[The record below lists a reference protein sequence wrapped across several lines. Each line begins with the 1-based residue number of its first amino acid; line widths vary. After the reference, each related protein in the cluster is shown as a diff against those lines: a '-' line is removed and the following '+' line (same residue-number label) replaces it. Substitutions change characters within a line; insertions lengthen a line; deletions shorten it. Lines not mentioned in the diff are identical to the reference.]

1 MASFRKPCKLN
12 AAPFVLRNR
21 ASEESWDGTA
31 VFAYKIDR
39 WKQPEGNRLW
49 SWKTL
54 SSQAWQAG
62 LGAVAS
68 ALIAMNAE
76 LMGSHNV
83 LGKGKWF

>member
-1 MASFRKPCKLN
+1 MASFRKPCKPN
-12 AAPFVLRNR
+12 ASPFALRNR

-31 VFAYKIDR
+31 VLAYKIDR

-62 LGAVAS
+62 LGTVAS
-68 ALIAMNAE
+68 TLFAMNAE
-76 LMGSHNV
+76 LTDYHNE
-83 LGKGKWF
+83 LGKAKWL